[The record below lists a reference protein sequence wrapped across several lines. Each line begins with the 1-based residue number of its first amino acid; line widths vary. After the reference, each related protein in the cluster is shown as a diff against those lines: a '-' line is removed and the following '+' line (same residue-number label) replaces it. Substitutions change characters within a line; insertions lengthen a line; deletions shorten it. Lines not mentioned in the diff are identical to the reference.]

1 MAQEHPF
8 PEEEGQGGR
17 HRQAQTLEAAQEEQG
32 REHHQVVP
40 VEDPA
45 GGAAAVAHHQPEGTP
60 DQHADQVADVEKYG
74 NEEQNRLAEQPPVP
88 AKADDRQQGAPDRE
102 NQGGLPRFSFR
113 MKERRAS
120 GSGVI
125 FPGRNR
131 RAKSLVEPRGTWL
144 E

>member
-8 PEEEGQGGR
+8 PEEERQSGHR
-17 HRQAQTLEAAQEEQG
+17 RQAQTVEAAQEEQG

-74 NEEQNRLAEQPPVP
+74 NEEQNRLAEQLPVP

-102 NQGGLPRFSFR
+102 NQGGPPVLLPEKEAKGFRVGADFSGP
-113 MKERRAS
+113 EP
-120 GSGVI
+120 
-125 FPGRNR
+125 PGEE
-131 RAKSLVEPRGTWL
+131 LGGPPGTWL
-144 E
+144 G